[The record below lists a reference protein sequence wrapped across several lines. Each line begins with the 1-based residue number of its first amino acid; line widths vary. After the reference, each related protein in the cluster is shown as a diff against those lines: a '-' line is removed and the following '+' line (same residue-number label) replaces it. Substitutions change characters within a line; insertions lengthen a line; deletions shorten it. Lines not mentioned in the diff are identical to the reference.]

1 MPFAHDQPDNAA
13 RCRRAGVA
21 EVIDRDK
28 YNGASAATA
37 LGKILET
44 KSYFVK
50 AKEAA
55 RTVASEHGTKIACDA
70 IECILAK

>member
-13 RCRRAGVA
+13 RCRRARVA
-21 EVIDRDK
+21 EVIDRER

-37 LGKILET
+37 LGKILEN
-44 KSYFVK
+44 KRYHEK

-55 RTVASEHGTKIACDA
+55 ETVASEHGTKIASDA
-70 IECILAK
+70 IECIL